1 MLVCEVGNGTLGELS
16 SCVGQERSHKEEEG
30 QIARRLFDQTR
41 RNQVTLYLPK
51 ITRGTNKYMY
61 TCKYL
66 KEI

>member
-1 MLVCEVGNGTLGELS
+1 MLVCGVGNGTLGELLS
-16 SCVGQERSHKEEEG
+16 WVGQERSYTEGEG
-30 QIARRLFDQTR
+30 QITARLFDKTR
-41 RNQVTLYLPK
+41 RNQVTLYLPT

>member
-16 SCVGQERSHKEEEG
+16 SWVGRERSYTEGEG
-30 QIARRLFDQTR
+30 QIAARLFDQTR